1 LPSCAPYPPCTL
13 SLAACDVTPG
23 RYSCKLGVTELNIA
37 SRRETVDSSRVAAM
51 IALAQHMGVPFD
63 AKDVKYVSWTSC
75 PQLQRGVADDV

>member
-1 LPSCAPYPPCTL
+1 M
-13 SLAACDVTPG
+13 TPG
-23 RYSCKLGVTELNIA
+23 RYSCKLGVTELNVA

-75 PQLQRGVADDV
+75 PQLQRGVAHDM